1 MGYRNY
7 QIEDFEA
14 IKNNYQL
21 GFSSQLVIQATGL
34 GKTKM
39 MAGIS
44 EIQSELGLFG
54 KIFVLVNRVE
64 LVEQTRDEFAEANPS
79 LKIGI
84 EQAGNRADK
93 DCHVVIGSVQ
103 TLGTAQFDE
112 NGNPVHKPR
121 LLQIDPS
128 EYSVILVDETHRA
141 PANTF
146 RSVIM
151 YFGAY
156 PGRSNYR
163 PWVLLLGFTAT
174 PNRMDNKGL
183 EEFYSCVACNRNIV
197 WGIEN
202 GWLTDIKA
210 YRVST
215 SVNLDDHDIGKT
227 KTVTGTDLSAKD
239 LSKAINIPARNK
251 LIIERVMELH
261 EGRRG
266 VFFCVDVQHAK
277 DLCQM
282 ANDMGMTAKCVF
294 GETNTNERKET
305 LRDHK
310 KDDFT
315 AMMGCGVFVE
325 GYNDPG
331 MSFVAMCR
339 PTQST
344 TFYTQ
349 AIGRALRPF
358 PAPEA
363 LAYMRSQGEEPEWIK
378 PYAILID
385 FCDLSSKHNLVT
397 VGSIFGVGAKFDFKG
412 KEVAKEA
419 KKIKEEVCKLDE
431 KIQAA
436 VEEHINDIS
445 SIEDLRSIVERINLL
460 QPPTVSSEVAAISSL
475 EWLKVAGKYEIS
487 LPSREVIRVTEDALG
502 FTVHRS
508 VNGNSQ
514 IVAQKNSLEA
524 AIKYAE
530 DKLIPDDGFDLLSAQ
545 AKWRAG
551 RPSEKQINH
560 LGNIRRDLKQKF
572 GGNEALFHEW
582 VKKNYSKGQV
592 SNLINEATIARQER
606 KVRR

>member
-7 QIEDFEA
+7 QVEDFEA

-44 EIQSELGLFG
+44 DIQSELGLFG

-84 EQAGNRADK
+84 EQANNRADK

-112 NGNPVHKPR
+112 NGDPVHKPR

-156 PGRSNYR
+156 PGRKNYR
-163 PWVLLLGFTAT
+163 PWVMLLGFTAT

-202 GWLTDIKA
+202 NWLTDIKA

-215 SVNLDDHDIGKT
+215 SVNLDDHEIGKT

-282 ANDMGMTAKCVF
+282 ANDMGMTARYVF
-294 GETNTNERKET
+294 GETEKSDRSGALKA
-305 LRDHK
+305 HK
-310 KDDFT
+310 NDEFT
-315 AMMGCGVFVE
+315 ALMNCSVLTE

-358 PAPEA
+358 PAPEV
-363 LAYMRSQGEEPEWIK
+363 LAYMRSQGEEPQWIK

-397 VGSIFGVGAKFDFKG
+397 VGSIFGVGSKFDFKG
-412 KEVAKEA
+412 KEVSKEA

-431 KIQAA
+431 KIQAS

-460 QPPTVSSEVAAISSL
+460 QPPTVSAEVAAISSL

-530 DKLIPDDGFDLLSAQ
+530 DKLIPDDGFDLLRAE

-560 LGNIRRDLKQKF
+560 LGNLRKDLKQKF
-572 GGNEALFHEW
+572 GGNEVLFHEW

-592 SNLINEATIARQER
+592 SNLINEATIAREER